1 MRPRYTGGVH
11 VISLPSPGCRCPSK
25 FSLQGIALLLVVASL
40 ASCDLRTLPSAI
52 ENVDESAFQV
62 ALAPSR
68 SGGTLTL
75 RIPVPEDDDRFEESF
90 LRPEPPPGYT
100 AGSWRQELSLVPSP
114 LWTTSQEYWLGW
126 FFLDLLAI
134 HRDSLPDPR
143 AWRSSGLESL
153 YTAATKGRD
162 PFTRYVPPDEG
173 DRTGSLLAGSN
184 TINGFGFMLRQ
195 GMGDSI
201 VVGYTLPNGPAHQAG
216 LRRDDRILAVDD
228 RSWADFKAT
237 LDASKEVTA
246 NFRIRRPSAGAVLS
260 LGIRSAP
267 LVYPSV
273 WTDTLQG
280 GVGYISISSFLS
292 GQGQSTDDLFAEA
305 LREMETIRRIQTGWI
320 LDLRQN
326 GGGTI
331 QSSLGVAGSLL
342 GPGTVLVRI
351 RERVSRSRSSYQMK
365 TVDSLLASPK
375 EFLQNLPRGRIAFLQ
390 DRGTASASEIV
401 LSALRENLDTTRL
414 RTYGEKSYGK
424 GIGQTYIPTPL
435 GGFYAIT
442 LMTIDP
448 LLAPRY
454 HGVGILPD
462 VPTDRGEILSRALS
476 DILAPSVAARGAGI
490 ASLEG
495 VDDVDAWNLRERSG
509 GPKVPLRSGVGPGRD
524 IW

>member
-1 MRPRYTGGVH
+1 M
-11 VISLPSPGCRCPSK
+11 ISLPSPGCRCASK
-25 FSLQGIALLLVVASL
+25 SSLQRGAALLVVAFL

-52 ENVDESAFQV
+52 ENVDETAFQV
-62 ALAPSR
+62 ETSR

-75 RIPVPEDDDRFEESF
+75 RIPVPEEEDRFEESF
-90 LRPEPPPGYT
+90 LRSEPPPGYP
-100 AGSWRQELSLVPSP
+100 AGVWRQQLSLAPAPV
-114 LWTTSQEYWLGW
+114 WTKSQEYWLGW

-143 AWRSSGLESL
+143 AWRSSGIESL

-173 DRTGSLLAGSN
+173 DRIGGLLEGSN
-184 TINGFGFMLRQ
+184 TTRGFGFMLRQ
-195 GMGDSI
+195 GVEDSI
-201 VVGYTLPNGPAHQAG
+201 VVGYTLPSGPAHQAG
-216 LRRDDRILAVDD
+216 LRRDDRILSVDE
-228 RSWADFKAT
+228 RSWADFRAT
-237 LDASKEVTA
+237 LDDSREVTA
-246 NFRIRRPSAGAVLS
+246 RFKIRRPSSGEDLLLS
-260 LGIRSAP
+260 IRSAP

-273 WTDTLQG
+273 WADTLPG

-292 GQGQSTDDLFAEA
+292 GQGQATDVLFAEA
-305 LREMETIRRIQTGWI
+305 LQEMEGIRRVQTGWI

-331 QSSLGVAGSLL
+331 LSSLGVAGSLL
-342 GPGTVLVRI
+342 GPGTVLVRV
-351 RERVSRSRSSYQMK
+351 RERVNLSRSSYQMN
-365 TVDSLLASPK
+365 TVDSLLASP
-375 EFLQNLPRGRIAFLQ
+375 LGIPSRLPGGRLVFLQ

-401 LSALRENLDTTRL
+401 LSALRENLDSSRL

-448 LLAPRY
+448 VLASRY

-462 VPTDRGEILSRALS
+462 VATDRSEILSRALS
-476 DILAPSVAARGAGI
+476 DILAPSVVARGAAI
-490 ASLEG
+490 ANLEG
-495 VDDVDAWNLRERSG
+495 VDEVDGWNLRERSG
-509 GPKVPLRSGVGPGRD
+509 GPKIPLVTGVGPGREV
-524 IW
+524 W